1 MKKVLVMFLVL
12 ALATAALAQGGSP
25 SGAQGASP
33 DPGQS
38 VNVPANQKI
47 IKDDAEYNAYMAALK
62 TQAPMA
68 RAQAMEAF
76 NAQYPQSIMKID
88 ALEQTMAA
96 YQQVTAAFHQAGN
109 QPKEAEAT
117 SKVLATAYKILE
129 INPNHVSAL
138 TVVTLIER
146 SRATDL
152 PKAAKLRAVAEKGL
166 QLLPAWQKPDGMSD
180 ADFEKSKAQMAEIF
194 EGAAGF
200 GALQASDYTAAR
212 TYYTK
217 STQLDPNNLQDIY
230 QLAITDL
237 KMNPIDVKG
246 LWYIAKAV
254 NLAGNVDGQKE
265 ISDYGQS
272 AYTRYHGGGDGWDK
286 VLADAATRTAIPADF
301 TVKAAP
307 TECEIAA
314 DAVKQNP
321 ADKLSVSDWEFV
333 LSHRDCSADAG
344 AAAKQVWAAI
354 ESNQKNGDAKVKMP
368 GVKVIAATKGSI
380 EAALTEDNQQANTA
394 DVHIVMAKPM
404 IKPPAPGTSID
415 IIGVFTAYTPSPFM
429 FTMEK
434 GELPAAIKPKPAVH
448 HAAAARKRV
457 G

>member
-1 MKKVLVMFLVL
+1 MKRVLVTFVVLV
-12 ALATAALAQGGSP
+12 LATAALAQGGSP
-25 SGAQGASP
+25 SGTQGASSNQ
-33 DPGQS
+33 GQS
-38 VNVPANQKI
+38 VDVPANQKI
-47 IKDDAEYNAYMAALK
+47 IKDDAEYNAYMAALR
-62 TQAPMA
+62 TQTPMA
-68 RAQAMEAF
+68 RAQAMETF

-109 QPKEAEAT
+109 PKEVEAA
-117 SKVLATAYKILE
+117 SSALATAYKILE

-138 TVVTLIER
+138 TVVAIIER
-146 SRATDL
+146 SRVTDL
-152 PKAAKLRAVAEKGL
+152 PKAAKLRAVAEKAL
-166 QLLPAWQKPDGMSD
+166 QLLPTWQKPEGMSD
-180 ADFEKSKAQMAEIF
+180 ADFEKSKDQMAEIF

-200 GALQASDYTAAR
+200 GALQANDYAAAR
-212 TYYTK
+212 AYYTK

-230 QLAITDL
+230 QLGLTDL

-254 NLAGNVDGQKE
+254 TLDGNNVEGQKA
-265 ISDYGQS
+265 IGDYGQS
-272 AYTRYHGGGDGWDK
+272 VYTKYHGGVDGWSK
-286 VLADAATRTAIPADF
+286 LLADAAKQTAIPADF

-321 ADKLSVSDWEFV
+321 ADKLSFSDWEFV

-344 AAAKQVWAAI
+344 AAAKQVWEAI
-354 ESNQKNGDAKVKMP
+354 ESKQKNGEAKVKMS
-368 GVKVIAATKGSI
+368 GVKVIAATRNSI
-380 EAALTEDNQQANTA
+380 EAALTEDNQQGNTA
-394 DVHIVMAKPM
+394 DMHIVMGKPM
-404 IKPPAPGTSID
+404 TKPPAPGTSID
-415 IIGVFTAYTPSPFM
+415 IIGVFTAYAPNPFM

-434 GELPAAIKPKPAVH
+434 GELPAAAKPKPPVH
-448 HAAAARKRV
+448 HAGAARKRV